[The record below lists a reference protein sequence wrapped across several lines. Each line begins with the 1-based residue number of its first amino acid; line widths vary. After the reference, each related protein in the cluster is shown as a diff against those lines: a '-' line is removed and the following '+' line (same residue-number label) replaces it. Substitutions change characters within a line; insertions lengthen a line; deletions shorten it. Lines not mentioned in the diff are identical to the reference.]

1 MFLKVCKETFHKSRV
16 RMSHKVK
23 SVLLALHEVSWPG
36 SVGLLTV
43 WWYLSCIQT
52 EFPISLQKLCCCAGK
67 KQCFDDENLLIFNVA
82 SWRLQQFDFTLF
94 SDMNT
99 IFFCYFFPTSS
110 TFAFM
115 VSESEKSTVNIDW
128 KTSNDK
134 KNKGVLGGNFWD
146 FYYFFSYGNGG
157 TRSIYLEIEF
167 KKNFRAYTCALKKS
181 TSPCWAG
188 SFVCVHM
195 ENFHLT

>member
-1 MFLKVCKETFHKSRV
+1 MFYWLFMKWAGPAWWAYSLYDDIYPAFKQNFL
-16 RMSHKVK
+16 SHFKNFV
-23 SVLLALHEVSWPG
+23 VAL
-36 SVGLLTV
+36 
-43 WWYLSCIQT
+43 
-52 EFPISLQKLCCCAGK
+52 GK
-67 KQCFDDENLLIFNVA
+67 KHCFDDENLLIFNVA
-82 SWRLQQFDFTLF
+82 SWRLQQFHFTLF

-115 VSESEKSTVNIDW
+115 VSESEKGTVNNFYKWNIDW

-134 KNKGVLGGNFWD
+134 KSKGVLGVNFWD

-167 KKNFRAYTCALKKS
+167 KKNFKAYTCALKKS

>member
-1 MFLKVCKETFHKSRV
+1 
-16 RMSHKVK
+16 
-23 SVLLALHEVSWPG
+23 
-36 SVGLLTV
+36 
-43 WWYLSCIQT
+43 
-52 EFPISLQKLCCCAGK
+52 
-67 KQCFDDENLLIFNVA
+67 
-82 SWRLQQFDFTLF
+82 
-94 SDMNT
+94 
-99 IFFCYFFPTSS
+99 
-110 TFAFM
+110 M
-115 VSESEKSTVNIDW
+115 VSESEKSTVNNFYKWNIDW

-134 KNKGVLGGNFWD
+134 KNKGVLGVNFWD

-167 KKNFRAYTCALKKS
+167 KKNFKAYTCALKKY